1 MNTLSSRRHKFRQHY
16 FAALTTLS
24 FFTIFMYS
32 DRLSEGSITG
42 KTFYC
47 FAAAVVVFISVS
59 VYLLIR
65 RKPLHIFLNHLDWLL
80 ILFYLYTFIRLLFT
94 PHMAIDNHNFLG
106 FTLLT
111 GLYIIWKHLFI
122 NFKNEPEAKPE
133 IMVLGVFL
141 LVGLGHAVYGLL
153 QLYQLMPGNSGGL
166 FKVTGTFH
174 NPSPYA
180 GFVAPFIPFG
190 LGIYLLCDP
199 DQQLGWKLKYPG
211 ALTALA
217 CLLVLPA
224 TTMRAAWLGALAG
237 GLWVLNA
244 RYNYLQRIKN
254 TLRNA
259 WQKAA
264 CIGVV
269 IICSLGM
276 LFILYQL
283 KPDSAYGRLFQWRIT
298 AKMIQDKPLFGFGY
312 DTYQRFY
319 NLYQAQ
325 YFAQHQ
331 GTPHERWIA
340 GNNVTA
346 HNEYLQL
353 WTEIGLPGLVIFI
366 SLIYMIYF
374 RGQDIDRK
382 DRILVIPALGGLTVI
397 LTVALFSFPLH
408 VLPTFLLFFFFLAL
422 LSAARQP
429 RSSLQVYPIVYKPF
443 AGLLIASLILLSYTQ
458 FRVYKAHQKWK
469 IAQELTQAG
478 IYKLAIGIYA
488 ELYPSLHKNGNYLLN
503 YGGTL
508 YLYGNHDKAR
518 EVLLE
523 GTQYSSDPNVFIN
536 LGNCYRQQDD
546 FPKALQNYRLAG
558 NITPHQIYPP
568 YLIAKLYHEHG
579 YDHKARLLAEEII
592 RKEVKVKSSAV
603 YRIKTEMKKML
614 IQMKGVRDE

>member
-1 MNTLSSRRHKFRQHY
+1 MTPSFTRRFSFLLAY
-16 FAALTTLS
+16 FGIVTTLP

-32 DRLSEGSITG
+32 SRLVEGSITA
-42 KTFYC
+42 KTFY
-47 FAAAVVVFISVS
+47 FLATGGGAFIALGI
-59 VYLLIR
+59 YLLL
-65 RKPLHIFLNHLDWLL
+65 RKAPLRISLNSLDFLL
-80 ILFYLYTFIRLLFT
+80 ILFYLIVLIRLLCT
-94 PHMAIDNHNFLG
+94 PYIYISNPQFIGLTFLM
-106 FTLLT
+106 
-111 GLYIIWKHLFI
+111 GLYFIWKHLLLVMQSHAQSQGLQWI
-122 NFKNEPEAKPE
+122 LA
-133 IMVLGVFL
+133 VFL
-141 LVGLGHAVYGLL
+141 LVGLANTVYGLL
-153 QLYQLMPGNSGGL
+153 QLYQLVPGNYGGL

-190 LGIYLLCDP
+190 LGIYLLCGP
-199 DQQLGWKLKYPG
+199 DQQLGWKLKYLG
-211 ALTALA
+211 GFTALSG
-217 CLLVLPA
+217 LLVLPA
-224 TTMRAAWLGALAG
+224 TTMRSSWLGALTG
-237 GLWVLNA
+237 SLLILNE

-254 TLRNA
+254 LLYKA
-259 WQKAA
+259 WQKVAF
-264 CIGVV
+264 IGLL
-269 IICSLGM
+269 IIGALGLIFM
-276 LFILYQL
+276 LYQL
-283 KPDSAYGRLFQWRIT
+283 KPASAYGRLFQWRIT

-353 WTEIGLPGLVIFI
+353 WTETGLPGLIIFI
-366 SLIYMIYF
+366 SLICVIYF
-374 RGQDIDRK
+374 RRRDIARK
-382 DRILVIPALGGLTVI
+382 NQVLMIPAMGGLTVI
-397 LTVALFSFPLH
+397 LAVALFSFPLH

-429 RSSLQVYPIVYKPF
+429 NGSLRVYPIVYKPF
-443 AGLLIASLILLSYTQ
+443 ALLLIASLIFLSDIQ
-458 FRVYKAHQKWK
+458 FRNYRAHQKWK
-469 IAQELTQAG
+469 IAKELTQAG
-478 IYKLAIGIYA
+478 IYKLAAGIYA

-508 YLYGNHDKAR
+508 CLYGNHDKAR
-518 EVLLE
+518 GLLLE
-523 GTQYSSDPNVFIN
+523 GTQYSSDPNIFIN
-536 LGNCYRQQDD
+536 LGNCYRQQGD
-546 FPKALQNYRLAG
+546 FTNALQNYRRAG
-558 NITPHQIYPP
+558 NITPHQIYPQ

-579 YDHKARLLAEEII
+579 YNYKARLLAEEII